1 LPALED
7 QVGADRHDSG
17 TVGEGIHG
25 HPLVPGQR
33 VVQAWRFGST
43 HPDEWEPGV
52 YSIVRF
58 TMHAE
63 GDATRFV
70 IDHDAIPPQW
80 EDHIQSGYSAF
91 YQDPL
96 TRHFGG

>member
-1 LPALED
+1 MNGNRASTRL
-7 QVGADRHDSG
+7 SG
-17 TVGEGIHG
+17 
-25 HPLVPGQR
+25 
-33 VVQAWRFGST
+33 
-43 HPDEWEPGV
+43 
-52 YSIVRF
+52 F

>member
-7 QVGADRHDSG
+7 QV
-17 TVGEGIHG
+17 EGRQIE
-25 HPLVPGQR
+25 LVPGQR

>member
-25 HPLVPGQR
+25 HPLKVFHVTG
-33 VVQAWRFGST
+33 GN
-43 HPDEWEPGV
+43 PDEWEPGV